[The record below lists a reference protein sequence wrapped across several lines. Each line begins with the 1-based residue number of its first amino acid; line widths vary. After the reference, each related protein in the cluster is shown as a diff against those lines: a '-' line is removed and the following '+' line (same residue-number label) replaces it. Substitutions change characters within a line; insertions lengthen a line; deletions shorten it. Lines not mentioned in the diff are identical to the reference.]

1 MLTSIETEIT
11 NVVKEQ
17 IEETLREQIQVLVAD
32 VISTGEIRVDSYS
45 DNKIPIKDW
54 IKKKFNGN
62 CGYGSAENQ
71 IKELAKKFGDEMK
84 QRYDLLFA
92 SQIVAKLDEH
102 GLLKEDIAKLLID
115 KKEVMNENL
124 SRVYF
129 NGSELS
135 YKVNGVEV
143 INGEFPDK
151 YNLKGDYLISGED
164 LAAITVALNS
174 NKGGISRIDINGYRF
189 NILIE
194 DSDNIMKKL
203 KKN

>member
-1 MLTSIETEIT
+1 MKFTVEIDEFWLDEDSNGFEEELKESIKNDVCHQIKKLMLTSIETEIT

-17 IEETLREQIQVLVAD
+17 IEETLKEQIQVLVAD

-115 KKEVMNENL
+115 KK
-124 SRVYF
+124 R
-129 NGSELS
+129 S
-135 YKVNGVEV
+135 YE
-143 INGEFPDK
+143 
-151 YNLKGDYLISGED
+151 
-164 LAAITVALNS
+164 
-174 NKGGISRIDINGYRF
+174 
-189 NILIE
+189 
-194 DSDNIMKKL
+194 
-203 KKN
+203 